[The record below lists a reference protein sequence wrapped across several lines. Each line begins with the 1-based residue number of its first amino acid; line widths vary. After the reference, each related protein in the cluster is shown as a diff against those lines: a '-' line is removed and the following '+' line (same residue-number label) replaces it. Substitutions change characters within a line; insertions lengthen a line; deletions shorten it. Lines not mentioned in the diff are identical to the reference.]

1 MCNFKSFSNNSY
13 EGTFNYSVQGGGG
26 SIKMQMYATGAKTGG
41 MGWGSYPCECSHNF
55 FLIEY
60 KVYELKSREHLYCL
74 QFTVF
79 VRGG

>member
-1 MCNFKSFSNNSY
+1 
-13 EGTFNYSVQGGGG
+13 
-26 SIKMQMYATGAKTGG
+26 MQMYATGAKTGE